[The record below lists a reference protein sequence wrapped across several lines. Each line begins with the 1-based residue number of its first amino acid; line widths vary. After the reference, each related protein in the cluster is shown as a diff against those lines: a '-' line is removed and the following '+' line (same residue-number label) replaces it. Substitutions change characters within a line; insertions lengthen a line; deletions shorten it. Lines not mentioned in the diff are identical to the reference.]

1 MRIVDRVRLEEFKRI
16 WRYHH
21 PLADEQM
28 PYSGST
34 AHVDSVSFYHGGD
47 ELYTLYGIPGIWHES
62 CLFSEDAEE

>member
-1 MRIVDRVRLEEFKRI
+1 MRIVDRVRLEEFRRI

-28 PYSGST
+28 PFSGSK
-34 AHVDSVSFYHGGD
+34 AQVKSVVFYHGGD
-47 ELYTLYGIPGIWHES
+47 ELYTLDGIPGISHEC